1 MQLERR
7 VVVLDRLQR
16 EGTTPDLHLKTR
28 GFQVYAVESENELL
42 TVVEYS
48 QPDVSLFA
56 GRPTAPFM
64 ARLVATSQSHGGSLV
79 VVVWPGASVSDS
91 VMLLDLGVDYVAG
104 SYQPDLLAA
113 QLRANLRRYGRL
125 RSAPAVIELGQLR
138 IDLGQ
143 RRVTVGDREVGLT
156 PTEFSVLRVL
166 AERPGTVLP
175 AGEVMQQVMGAR
187 ISEQEAQDLLKV
199 HIHRLRQKLEAD
211 PEQPRFIRTVRGHGY
226 MYAFERRSVER
237 APAALEST

>member
-7 VVVLDRLQR
+7 VVVLDRLNR
-16 EGTTPDLHLKTR
+16 DGTTPDLHLQTR
-28 GFQVYAVESENELL
+28 GFQVYAVNSESELL
-42 TVVEYS
+42 TVVEFS

-56 GRPTAPFM
+56 GRPTSPFV
-64 ARLVATSQSHGGSLV
+64 ARLIATSQTHGGSLV
-79 VVVWPGASVSDS
+79 VVVWPGVSVTDS
-91 VMLLDLGVDYVAG
+91 VTLLDTGVDYVAG

-113 QLRANLRRYGRL
+113 QLRATLRRYGRP
-125 RSAPAVIELGQLR
+125 RSAPAIIELGQLR

-143 RRVTVGDREVGLT
+143 RRVTVNERQVDLT

-175 AGEVMQQVMGAR
+175 AGEVMQQVIGAH
-187 ISEQEAQDLLKV
+187 ITEPEAQDLLKV
-199 HIHRLRQKLEAD
+199 HIHRLRHKLEAD

-226 MYAFERRSVER
+226 MYAFERRSAER
-237 APAALEST
+237 AAAPVESK